1 MMKEKIKEKKRD
13 NKKNLG
19 STELSRKRCDHGY
32 EIEIISQKKTQEQ
45 KFGYQ
50 FLTSQMRT

>member
-1 MMKEKIKEKKRD
+1 MKKRLKELDLKKTTQWWRKKLKKKKRD

-32 EIEIISQKKTQEQ
+32 EIEIIS
-45 KFGYQ
+45 
-50 FLTSQMRT
+50 

>member
-32 EIEIISQKKTQEQ
+32 EIEIIS
-45 KFGYQ
+45 
-50 FLTSQMRT
+50 